1 MSTEKTISV
10 AKAVQV
16 QIHATE
22 EAIDTALSE
31 AAHLMETYV
40 TSRRALELSPSR
52 STEINENTLKAMQA
66 LNEAQAYMADA
77 HRGLTR
83 IRRQIGVPAAV
94 MPWRDSPEDGKDP
107 PKEPQGFAKQFET
120 S

>member
-83 IRRQIGVPAAV
+83 IRKQIGVPVAV
-94 MPWRDSPEDGKDP
+94 MPWKDSPEKDGKNDTP
-107 PKEPQGFAKQFET
+107 IEGVAKQFET
-120 S
+120 T